1 MFCFIWSNFYL
12 NFLVY
17 YQNLS
22 FFTKLAISPLLDK
35 FLTWA
40 ILFPAA
46 ARAAAAVAKL
56 VIPGISPLISFIL
69 ALREVLAVKLV
80 ILDISPLTL
89 LILALR
95 EALVTK
101 LVLSGILPSSWLIL
115 ALYTSFSTSSFLIH
129 NLVYLN

>member
-1 MFCFIWSNFYL
+1 MFCFVWSNFYL

-22 FFTKLAISPLLDK
+22 FFTKLAISPLPDK

-40 ILFPAA
+40 ILFSAA
-46 ARAAAAVAKL
+46 VRAAAVAKL
-56 VIPGISPLISFIL
+56 VILGISPLISFIL

-80 ILDISPLTL
+80 ILDISPLTS
-89 LILALR
+89 LISALR

-101 LVLSGILPSSWLIL
+101 LLLSGILPS
-115 ALYTSFSTSSFLIH
+115 
-129 NLVYLN
+129 